1 MAWLGIAVAGRFRK
15 GLRVST
21 ADQVA
26 SHDSDG
32 NMDPVSEPR
41 IITSDADAR
50 ERVLIAED
58 HDSARRA
65 LKNLLEWKGF
75 SVTSVA
81 DGNEAMEILT
91 SDDAPAIALLD
102 WEMPGMTGPEVCKAV
117 RSKEGGPYVY
127 LIIITAREGEEGVTE
142 AMAAGADDFVR
153 KPFGVPEV
161 VARIRNGQRML
172 RLERSLA
179 ARIAELE
186 RSLEESRQL
195 KRLLPICAYCKSIR
209 NDSDYWQQIES
220 YIHEHTGADFS
231 HGVCPTCMERVM
243 REEFGETGA
252 SGAAA
257 VAKTTREES

>member
-1 MAWLGIAVAGRFRK
+1 
-15 GLRVST
+15 
-21 ADQVA
+21 
-26 SHDSDG
+26 
-32 NMDPVSEPR
+32 MDPVSAPR
-41 IITSDADAR
+41 IITSDADVR

-91 SDDAPAIALLD
+91 AEDAPAIALLD

-117 RSKEGGPYVY
+117 RSKKGGAYIY

-186 RSLEESRQL
+186 SSLEESRQL

-252 SGAAA
+252 SSASAE
-257 VAKTTREES
+257 AKTTQGES